1 MPIFVHLPMILAS
14 DKTKLSKRHGATSV
28 EEFKQAGYLNT
39 AMFNF
44 LVLLGWALDDK
55 TEMFSINE
63 LIKVFDI
70 NKISKSP
77 AIFNKEKLDWFN
89 GQYILNLT
97 HENFGKEIN
106 NYFKQF
112 LNSNKFKAIQSYDI
126 NDISVMIKQRC
137 KTLNDAIMLT
147 EFLYQKPNFE
157 TKSEIQIMCDT
168 PDQCQ
173 SILTNSINSLNE
185 IQEFTTENIEST
197 LKSLMT
203 TLDVKPRHLLGTL
216 RIVITNQKVSPP
228 IFDCLYILGKKE
240 SIKRIQSA
248 IDYL

>member
-1 MPIFVHLPMILAS
+1 
-14 DKTKLSKRHGATSV
+14 
-28 EEFKQAGYLNT
+28 
-39 AMFNF
+39 
-44 LVLLGWALDDK
+44 
-55 TEMFSINE
+55 
-63 LIKVFDI
+63 
-70 NKISKSP
+70 
-77 AIFNKEKLDWFN
+77 
-89 GQYILNLT
+89 
-97 HENFGKEIN
+97 
-106 NYFKQF
+106 
-112 LNSNKFKAIQSYDI
+112 
-126 NDISVMIKQRC
+126 
-137 KTLNDAIMLT
+137 MLT

-173 SILTNSINSLNE
+173 SILANSINSLNE